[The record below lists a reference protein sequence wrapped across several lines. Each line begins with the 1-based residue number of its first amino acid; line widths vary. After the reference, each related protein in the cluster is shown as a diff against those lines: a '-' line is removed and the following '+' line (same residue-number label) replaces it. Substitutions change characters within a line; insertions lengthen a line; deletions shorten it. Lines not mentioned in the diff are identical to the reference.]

1 MGNPVEVWKSE
12 KHGLDVWP
20 DVLRYAA
27 AGTPMKDIDQADLE
41 RMKWHGFYYRK
52 RDEPGRYMNRIRIT
66 ANEVAADQVREIAHL
81 AYEFGHGIIDV
92 TTRAALQV
100 QGLEIVNLPRVTER
114 LEKVGLSA
122 RQTGHDNVRNVFAH
136 PFSGLMPDELFDTRE
151 LCRAIT
157 EFVVGSREYSDLP
170 RKFNICL
177 NGTDEHSAHF
187 WTQDISFLAL
197 KTHEGEV
204 AFQAVA
210 GGTQGQNP
218 MLARALP
225 VLIRPEQIVAVTRS
239 LLDLFRKKAS
249 REERGKCRFRF
260 LVEEI
265 GISGVLEWL
274 EADLPFRLTPF
285 IREPLPAGQNDDFI
299 GWFPQKQPGLWT
311 MGLSI
316 PLGRLTWMQLEGL
329 AILSKR
335 WGDGQLRTT
344 HEQGL
349 AVINIP
355 TGFRNAAA
363 TDAAALGLSVHADPL
378 ERNTVACTGAQF
390 CNIAVTETKG
400 HMFQLMERLRQRG
413 VMLHDIRIHM
423 SGCPSS
429 CAQHFTADIGLK
441 GVRVRRLLGTREG
454 FDVSLGGGV
463 AGQVHMGLPYRL
475 GVDVDQLPQ
484 LIEEVVREYYLRH
497 RAGQTFSAYWRE
509 KLREQ
514 NAAKVTDSEYHFP
527 VWICEKCEHRH
538 EGEDPPVFCPSCAG
552 LRRYFARLEDS
563 AATAD
568 TMTAPDDAVSDAS
581 PVVRADGF
589 VVVAKFADIPE
600 TSGLKVEAQGK
611 TLALFREGDAV
622 RAIDDACPH
631 EGASLSEGD
640 FKDGVVS
647 CPWHAWT
654 FNTCSGCSLD
664 PAGHKV
670 APYETR
676 VEDGQVLMKLTEAG
690 TGSVAG
696 HGSEG
701 RQTQS
706 AATGDA
712 PGRPSPADILAAI
725 RKPAAAKPGSSR
737 PAVEA
742 TLKVLAVIHET
753 PDVRTFRLDNSQG
766 LIPFDLP
773 GKFLKVKAVID
784 GRDVWRNFTV
794 SSSPSSPERLDLTIK
809 LNPAGEL
816 TPWLFSSMES
826 GSDLTVKGAQGGY
839 FLDPA
844 KHPEPLL
851 LISAGSGIT
860 PMMSIVRFL
869 LETKQ
874 MRPVVFLHGARMAA
888 DIIFA
893 EECQRLAASIPE
905 FRYAV
910 SLTQPGPDWTGA
922 TGRLEMSHLQA
933 VVGDV
938 SAYRA
943 FLCGPNEF
951 MESFRAGLIA
961 AGLPGERIH
970 TEQFHKAKTPAAVS

>member
-27 AGTPMKDIDQADLE
+27 TGTPMKDIDTADLE

-66 ANEVAADQVREIAHL
+66 ANEVTADQAREIAHL

-100 QGLEIVNLPRVTER
+100 QGLEIINLPRVTER

-122 RQTGHDNVRNVFAH
+122 KQTGHDNVRNVFAH
-136 PFSGLMPDELFDTRE
+136 PFSGLMPDELCDTRE
-151 LCRAIT
+151 LCRAISD
-157 EFVVGSREYSDLP
+157 FVVGSREYSDLP

-197 KTHEGEV
+197 KTHEDEV
-204 AFQAVA
+204 AFQAVV

-218 MLARALP
+218 MLAKALP
-225 VLIRPEQIVAVTRS
+225 VLIRPDQVVAVTRS

-299 GWFPQKQPGLWT
+299 GWFPQKQQGLWT

-316 PLGRLTWMQLEGL
+316 PLGRLTWRQLEGL

-484 LIEEVVREYYLRH
+484 LIEEVVREYYLKH

-527 VWICEKCEHRH
+527 VWVCEKCEHRH
-538 EGEDPPVFCPSCAG
+538 EGEDPPVFCQSCAG
-552 LRRYFARLEDS
+552 LRRYFARLEDG

-568 TMTAPDDAVSDAS
+568 TKTVDAAAS
-581 PVVRADGF
+581 NAVPAVRADGF

-600 TSGLKVEAQGK
+600 SSGLKVEAQGK
-611 TLALFREGDAV
+611 TLALFREGEAV

-654 FNTCSGCSLD
+654 FNTCTGCSLD

-676 VEDGQVLMKLTEAG
+676 VEDGQVLVRLAETEAENR
-690 TGSVAG
+690 S
-696 HGSEG
+696 
-701 RQTQS
+701 
-706 AATGDA
+706 
-712 PGRPSPADILAAI
+712 PGFV
-725 RKPAAAKPGSSR
+725 RKAEAAKPGSSR

-742 TLKVLAVIHET
+742 TLKVLEVLQET

-766 LIPFDLP
+766 LIPFDRP
-773 GKFLKVKAVID
+773 GKFLKLKAAID
-784 GRDVWRNFTV
+784 GRDVWRSFTV
-794 SSSPSSPERLDLTIK
+794 SSSPSNPERLDLTIK

-816 TPWLFSSMES
+816 TPWLFSSIEA
-826 GSDLTVKGAQGGY
+826 GSDLTVKGTQGGY

-860 PMMSIVRFL
+860 PMLSIVRFL
-869 LETKQ
+869 LATKQ
-874 MRPVVFLHGARMAA
+874 MRPVVFLHGARTAA

-893 EECQRLAASIPE
+893 EECQQLSAAIPE

-910 SLTQPGPDWTGA
+910 SLTQPGPGWTGA

-933 VVGDV
+933 EVRDV

-951 MESFRAGLIA
+951 MESFRGGLIA
-961 AGLPGERIH
+961 AGLPAERIH
-970 TEQFHKAKTPAAVS
+970 TEQFHKAKTPVAVT